1 MRLYYLIDSLGLVI
15 SAIGIMSFIPCISA
29 LIYGDM
35 FSLILFAILGVIT
48 TIVGHLMHRLT
59 PSEKLLNLKKTEA
72 LAIVL
77 LSWVSFW
84 LVASIPF
91 LFYGL
96 TPINALFEAISGIT
110 SCGATILTSFDFPKT
125 FFFWRAFIQWLG
137 GMGIIILFTAVLPQ
151 FAVAGRQ
158 MFFAE
163 APGSREEN
171 LTPRIKYTASALWGL
186 YVGLTALQIILLYFT
201 GLKPFDAIC
210 IALTTISAGGFS
222 PPASSVGGYHSMIC
236 NWICILFMF
245 IAGCNF
251 ALMHKAIVKK
261 DPTLMVKNEEFR
273 FYFLFVS
280 VICLILAG
288 SLFFST
294 HSITFNTFTDAVF
307 STVSIITSTG
317 HTTADFAQWSHQALA
332 LLFCTTVVGSC
343 AGSCGGGIKIARAI
357 ICLKY
362 LKSEI
367 TKILHP
373 NAVINI
379 KLDNA
384 VVSKEVRR
392 QVLTFIIFY
401 FIIFMISV
409 FVTTLIENDLVVG
422 LSGSVSTLGLI
433 GVGAGSIIGPAD
445 GFNNVQQATKI
456 LFMFNMLIGRLEIVP
471 VIVLL
476 NKDFW
481 KLSKQ

>member
-1 MRLYYLIDSLGLVI
+1 MRLYYLIDSLGLVF
-15 SAIGIMSFIPCISA
+15 SAIGIMSFLPCFVA

-35 FSLILFAILGVIT
+35 FSLILFAILGFIT
-48 TIVGHLMHRLT
+48 FLIGQLMHRLT
-59 PSEKLLNLKKTEA
+59 PSERLLNLKKTEA

-84 LVASIPF
+84 LISTVPF
-91 LFYGL
+91 LLYGL
-96 TPINALFEAISGIT
+96 NPINALFEAISGIT
-110 SCGATILTSFDFPKT
+110 SCGATILTNYDFPKT
-125 FFFWRAFIQWLG
+125 FFFYRAYIQWLG

-186 YVGLTALQIILLYFT
+186 YVGLTILQIILLNVT
-201 GLKPFDAIC
+201 GLKLFDAIC
-210 IALTTISAGGFS
+210 ISLATISAGGFS
-222 PPASSVGGYHSMIC
+222 PLASSVGGYHSMIC

-261 DPTLMVKNEEFR
+261 DPALMIKNEEFR

-280 VICLILAG
+280 IICLILAG
-288 SLFFST
+288 LLFLSEN
-294 HSITFNTFTDAVF
+294 SITFKTFTDAVF
-307 STVSIITSTG
+307 STISIITSTG
-317 HTTADFAQWSHQALA
+317 QTTTDFGIWSHQALA
-332 LLFCTTVVGSC
+332 LLFCTTIVGSC
-343 AGSCGGGIKIARAI
+343 AGSCGGGIKIIRAI
-357 ICLKY
+357 ICFKY

-379 KLDNA
+379 KIDNN
-384 VVSKEVRR
+384 VVTKEVRR
-392 QVLTFIIFY
+392 QVLTFIVFY

-409 FVTTLIENDLVVG
+409 FVATLIENNLVVG

-433 GVGAGSIIGPAD
+433 GVGAGSIIGPSE
-445 GFNNVQQATKI
+445 GFNSLQPATKL

>member
-15 SAIGIMSFIPCISA
+15 SSIGIMSVMPCIVA
-29 LIYGDM
+29 LLYKDV
-35 FSLILFAILGVIT
+35 FSLTLFAILGI
-48 TIVGHLMHRLT
+48 IIFALGQIMHRFT

-77 LSWVSFW
+77 LSWISFW
-84 LVASIPF
+84 LIATIPF

-96 TPINALFEAISGIT
+96 DPINALFEAISGIT
-110 SCGATILTSFDFPKT
+110 SCGATILTNYDFPKT
-125 FFFWRAFIQWLG
+125 FFFYRALIQWLG

-186 YVGLTALQIILLYFT
+186 YVGLTLLQIILLYFT
-201 GLKPFDAIC
+201 GINLFDAVC
-210 IALTTISAGGFS
+210 ISLTTISAGGFS
-222 PPASSVGGYHSMIC
+222 PIANSIGGYHSMIC

-261 DPTLMVKNEEFR
+261 DPTLMIKNEEFR
-273 FYFLFVS
+273 VYFLFVS
-280 VICLILAG
+280 IICLILAG
-288 SLFFST
+288 SLFLNT
-294 HSITFNTFTDAVF
+294 HSITFNTLTDAIF

-317 HTTADFAQWSHQALA
+317 HTTANFAQWTHQALA
-332 LLFCTTVVGSC
+332 LLFCTTIVGSC
-343 AGSCGGGIKIARAI
+343 AGSCGGGIKIVRAI
-357 ICLKY
+357 ICFKY

-379 KLDNA
+379 KVDNS

-392 QVLTFIIFY
+392 QVLTFIVFY
-401 FIIFMISV
+401 FLFFMFSV
-409 FVTTLIENDLVVG
+409 FLTTLIENDLFVG
-422 LSGSVSTLGLI
+422 LSGSVSTLGLV

-445 GFNNVQQATKI
+445 GFNSIQPATKF

>member
-35 FSLILFAILGVIT
+35 FSLILFVILGVIT

-84 LVASIPF
+84 LIASIPF

-125 FFFWRAFIQWLG
+125 FFFWRSFIQWLG

-186 YVGLTALQIILLYFT
+186 YLGLTVYT
-201 GLKPFDAIC
+201 
-210 IALTTISAGGFS
+210 
-222 PPASSVGGYHSMIC
+222 
-236 NWICILFMF
+236 
-245 IAGCNF
+245 
-251 ALMHKAIVKK
+251 
-261 DPTLMVKNEEFR
+261 
-273 FYFLFVS
+273 
-280 VICLILAG
+280 
-288 SLFFST
+288 
-294 HSITFNTFTDAVF
+294 
-307 STVSIITSTG
+307 
-317 HTTADFAQWSHQALA
+317 
-332 LLFCTTVVGSC
+332 
-343 AGSCGGGIKIARAI
+343 
-357 ICLKY
+357 
-362 LKSEI
+362 
-367 TKILHP
+367 
-373 NAVINI
+373 
-379 KLDNA
+379 
-384 VVSKEVRR
+384 
-392 QVLTFIIFY
+392 
-401 FIIFMISV
+401 
-409 FVTTLIENDLVVG
+409 
-422 LSGSVSTLGLI
+422 
-433 GVGAGSIIGPAD
+433 
-445 GFNNVQQATKI
+445 
-456 LFMFNMLIGRLEIVP
+456 
-471 VIVLL
+471 
-476 NKDFW
+476 
-481 KLSKQ
+481 

>member
-15 SAIGIMSFIPCISA
+15 SSIGIMSVMPCIVA
-29 LIYGDM
+29 LLYKDV
-35 FSLILFAILGVIT
+35 FSLTIFAILGI
-48 TIVGHLMHRLT
+48 IIFALGQIMHRFT

-77 LSWVSFW
+77 LSWISFW
-84 LVASIPF
+84 LIATIPF

-96 TPINALFEAISGIT
+96 DPINALFEAISGIT
-110 SCGATILTSFDFPKT
+110 SCGATILTNYDFPKT
-125 FFFWRAFIQWLG
+125 FFFYRAFIQWLG

-186 YVGLTALQIILLYFT
+186 YVGLTLLQIILLYFT
-201 GLKPFDAIC
+201 GINLFDAVC
-210 IALTTISAGGFS
+210 ISLTTISAGGFS
-222 PPASSVGGYHSMIC
+222 PIANSIGGYHSMIC

-261 DPTLMVKNEEFR
+261 DPTLMIKNEEFR
-273 FYFLFVS
+273 VYFLFVS
-280 VICLILAG
+280 IICLILAG
-288 SLFFST
+288 SLFLNT
-294 HSITFNTFTDAVF
+294 HSITFNTLTDAIF

-317 HTTADFAQWSHQALA
+317 HTTANFAQWTHQALA
-332 LLFCTTVVGSC
+332 LLFCTTIVGSC
-343 AGSCGGGIKIARAI
+343 AGSCGGGIKIVRAI
-357 ICLKY
+357 ICFKY

-373 NAVINI
+373 NAIINI
-379 KLDNA
+379 KVDNN

-392 QVLTFIIFY
+392 QVLTFIVFY
-401 FIIFMISV
+401 FLFFMFSV
-409 FVTTLIENDLVVG
+409 FLTTLIENDLFVG
-422 LSGSVSTLGLI
+422 LSGSISTLGLV

-445 GFNNVQQATKI
+445 GFNSIQPATKF